1 MSIKDVDQT
10 NMELQDILSVSIGT
24 LLVIVIAH
32 FAVFWVVRT
41 LYPPQVV
48 MVQQQ
53 QPQQVFTP
61 APILPQA
68 EAVQDVTLPTYA
80 PPVPVEAPRE
90 EGERRGP
97 PPPED
102 TSIRGESRVGDS
114 NPQ

>member
-1 MSIKDVDQT
+1 
-10 NMELQDILSVSIGT
+10 MELQEILSVSIGT
-24 LLVIVIAH
+24 LVVIVVAH

-48 MVQQQ
+48 MVQAPAQ
-53 QPQQVFTP
+53 QQVFTP
-61 APILPQA
+61 APVIQQA
-68 EAVQDVTLPTYA
+68 EPIQNVTIPTYA

-102 TSIRGESRVGDS
+102 TSIRGKPGMAPS
-114 NPQ
+114 NPQPGQ

>member
-1 MSIKDVDQT
+1 
-10 NMELQDILSVSIGT
+10 MELQEILSISIGT
-24 LLVIVIAH
+24 LVVIVIAH

-48 MVQQQ
+48 MVQAPV

-61 APILPQA
+61 APVVPQQ
-68 EAVQDVTLPTYA
+68 EPQVQNVTIPTYA
-80 PPVPVEAPRE
+80 TPVSVEAPRE

-102 TSIRGESRVGDS
+102 TSIRGKPGVAAT

>member
-1 MSIKDVDQT
+1 
-10 NMELQDILSVSIGT
+10 MELQEILSISIGT
-24 LLVIVIAH
+24 LVVIVIAH

-48 MVQQQ
+48 MVQAPA

-61 APILPQA
+61 APVIPQA
-68 EAVQDVTLPTYA
+68 DPVQNVTIPTYA

-102 TSIRGESRVGDS
+102 TSIRGKPGVAPS

>member
-1 MSIKDVDQT
+1 
-10 NMELQDILSVSIGT
+10 MELQEILSISIGT
-24 LLVIVIAH
+24 LVVIVIAH

-48 MVQQQ
+48 MVRA
-53 QPQQVFTP
+53 PQQVFTP
-61 APILPQA
+61 APVIPQA
-68 EAVQDVTLPTYA
+68 EPIQNVTIPTYA

-102 TSIRGESRVGDS
+102 TSIRGKPGVGAT

>member
-1 MSIKDVDQT
+1 
-10 NMELQDILSVSIGT
+10 MELQEILSVAIGT
-24 LLVIVIAH
+24 LVVIVIAH

-41 LYPPQVV
+41 LYPPPVV
-48 MVQQQ
+48 YMQQP

-61 APILPQA
+61 PAVIQEPIQN
-68 EAVQDVTLPTYA
+68 VTIPTYA

-102 TSIRGESRVGDS
+102 TSIRGKPGLGPSDA
-114 NPQ
+114 Q

>member
-1 MSIKDVDQT
+1 
-10 NMELQDILSVSIGT
+10 MELQEILSISIGT
-24 LLVIVIAH
+24 LVVIVIAH

-48 MVQQQ
+48 MVQAPA

-61 APILPQA
+61 APVTVQQA
-68 EAVQDVTLPTYA
+68 DPIQNVTIPTYA

-102 TSIRGESRVGDS
+102 TSIRGKPGVATT

>member
-1 MSIKDVDQT
+1 
-10 NMELQDILSVSIGT
+10 MELQEILSISIGT
-24 LLVIVIAH
+24 LVVIVIAH

-48 MVQQQ
+48 MVQA
-53 QPQQVFTP
+53 PQQVFTP
-61 APILPQA
+61 APVIPQA
-68 EAVQDVTLPTYA
+68 EPIQNVTIPTYA

-102 TSIRGESRVGDS
+102 TSIRGKPGVGAT

>member
-1 MSIKDVDQT
+1 
-10 NMELQDILSVSIGT
+10 MELQEILSISIGT
-24 LLVIVIAH
+24 LVVIVIAH

-48 MVQQQ
+48 MVQAPA

-61 APILPQA
+61 AP
-68 EAVQDVTLPTYA
+68 VTLQQADPVQNVTIPTYA

-102 TSIRGESRVGDS
+102 TSIRGKPGVATT